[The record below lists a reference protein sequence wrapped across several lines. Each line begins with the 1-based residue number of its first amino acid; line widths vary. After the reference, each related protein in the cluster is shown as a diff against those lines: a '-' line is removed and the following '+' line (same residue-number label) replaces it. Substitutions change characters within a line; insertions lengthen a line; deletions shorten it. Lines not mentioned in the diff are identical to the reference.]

1 MNILSLLQDSHITL
15 VNSKI
20 LIPESI
26 KHVKLDVGLSY
37 GAPISQQWLS
47 REDNL
52 MVFGFEPNPEA
63 VECIRS
69 PTNSKKHECHGDI
82 LEHKYLDK
90 QCFILPV
97 ALSAETEQTKPF
109 YITTV
114 DEGCSS
120 FYKPS
125 GVLFDVEKIIQV
137 PVITLADF
145 LSVFPFDQ
153 IPYIEYLK
161 IDAQGADLDIL
172 RGAGDYLEKIVFITA
187 ESSVGNLY
195 LDVKDN
201 DVNKVDEYMKEQ
213 GFFRVLHPNTGD
225 PTYLNY
231 RYRDIASS
239 IFIYQQG

>member
-1 MNILSLLQDSHITL
+1 MNILSLLQDNHISI
-15 VNSKI
+15 VNGKI
-20 LIPESI
+20 HIPESI

-37 GAPISQQWLS
+37 GAPMSQQWLS
-47 REDNL
+47 KEDDL

-63 VECIRS
+63 VNLIRS
-69 PTNSKKHECHGDI
+69 PTNCKKHESHGDV
-82 LEHKYLDK
+82 LEYKYVNK

-97 ALSAETEQTKPF
+97 ALSLETEESKPF
-109 YITTV
+109 YITTL

-125 GVLFDVEKIIQV
+125 GVLFDISNVIQV

-145 LSVFPFDQ
+145 LSYFPWDT

-213 GFFRVLHPNTGD
+213 GFLRIHHPNTGD
-225 PTYLNY
+225 PTYVNY
-231 RYRDIASS
+231 RYRDIAPS

>member
-1 MNILSLLQDSHITL
+1 MNLLKLFEKNNIP
-15 VNSKI
+15 VVGGKI
-20 LIPESI
+20 VLPEST

-37 GAPISQQWLS
+37 GAPMSQNWLS
-47 REDNL
+47 KEKDL
-52 MVFGFEPNPEA
+52 IVFGFEPNPEA
-63 VECIRS
+63 VDLLRS
-69 PTNSKKHECHGDI
+69 ASNQKKHECHGDI

-97 ALSAETEQTKPF
+97 ALSQTSEETKPF
-109 YITTV
+109 YITTL

-125 GVLFDVEKIIQV
+125 GVLFDTSKVIHV
-137 PVITLADF
+137 PVISLKEF
-145 LSVFPFDQ
+145 LDYFPWDQ

-172 RGAGDYLEKIVFITA
+172 RGVGQYLERFVFVTA

-201 DVNKVDEYMKEQ
+201 DVSKVEEYMKTQ
-213 GFFRVLHPNTGD
+213 GFFRIHHQNTGD
-225 PTYLNY
+225 PTFVNF
-231 RYRDIASS
+231 RYRNIAES
-239 IFIYQQG
+239 IYIFQNG